1 MHSMIRVAVAVI
13 QRRDRVLIAKRP
25 QHLHKGGYW
34 EFPGGKQE
42 QGEAIEQALIRE
54 CFEELA
60 IIPSVFVPFIQI
72 EHHYP
77 EKSVLLD
84 VWQVTDYLG
93 VPKGVEGQPLVWCPI
108 KDLDGYQFPEANLA
122 IISVIQSEAAKSERL
137 A

>member
-60 IIPSVFVPFIQI
+60 IIPSVFSPLIQI
-72 EHHYP
+72 EHHYT

-84 VWQVTDYLG
+84 VWKVTDYLG
-93 VPKGVEGQPLVWCPI
+93 VPQGVEGQPLFWCPI
-108 KDLDGYQFPEANLA
+108 QDLDGYQFPEANLA
-122 IISVIQSEAAKSERL
+122 IISAIQSEAIK
-137 A
+137 